1 MVGTAVVDLIRATNF
16 MSDDRAVLLAKA
28 QVTLTKVL
36 SLAANHA
43 SAHLGLGALLIA
55 TNRAAQGIAECE
67 RALALDHNL
76 ADAHAQI
83 GIASKGIAAQFP
95 CSPCSAC
102 AGMRRGNVMMN
113 SVNEPGSLT
122 TSILPPC
129 CFTTISWLMDNP
141 SPVPSPAGLVV
152 KNGLKIFSRIP

>member
-1 MVGTAVVDLIRATNF
+1 MVGTAVIDLIRATNF

-43 SAHLGLGALLIA
+43 SAHSGLGALLIA

-76 ADAHAQI
+76 ADAHGFI
-83 GIASKGIAAQFP
+83 GLAKFFLGRSEETEAHIREALRL
-95 CSPCSAC
+95 SP
-102 AGMRRGNVMMN
+102 R
-113 SVNEPGSLT
+113 
-122 TSILPPC
+122 
-129 CFTTISWLMDNP
+129 DN
-141 SPVPSPAGLVV
+141 
-152 KNGLKIFSRIP
+152 